1 MNDTS
6 HLLKTNFGEKV
17 VFVLRRHMIVFLVEA
32 VVILFLASVPFVA
45 YFAIGALMPDLLVGP
60 ISRPLLIL
68 AASAYLIVVWH
79 FLIEK
84 FVDYYLDMWIVTTEK
99 VLNIEQHGLF
109 ARTVSELDLS
119 TVQDV
124 TSEIKGIIPTL
135 LNYGYVYIQT
145 AGEKERFI
153 FEQVSRPDKVRARL
167 LELVEKD
174 KKNLMSGK

>member
-1 MNDTS
+1 
-6 HLLKTNFGEKV
+6 
-17 VFVLRRHMIVFLVEA
+17 VEA
-32 VVILFLASVPFVA
+32 VVILFLASVPFVG
-45 YFAIGALMPDLLVGP
+45 YFAIMQLMPALLVGP
-60 ISRPLLIL
+60 VSRPLLTL

-84 FVDYYLDMWIVTTEK
+84 FVDYYLDMWIVTTGK

-109 ARTVSELDLS
+109 SRTVSELDLT

-124 TSEIKGIIPTL
+124 TSEIKGLIPTI

-145 AGEKERFI
+145 AGKEERFI
-153 FEQVSRPDKVRARL
+153 FEQVPHPDKVRARL

-174 KKNLMSGK
+174 KKELMAGR